1 MDWGADVYA
10 ARMEEQTRR
19 AIHAWEMHANE
30 LKAENQ
36 RLRENNAK
44 LEHALEDW
52 KKYGRGKARD
62 LGIAIADAATGNME
76 AVALRRYLKT
86 VRETLEKKL
95 PPDQLKQIKDML
107 SIRNPEFA
115 QALYANLKDRENT
128 PGDYTGIN
136 TKNALRDKDVYEGYT
151 HNQEK
156 LLEARRW
163 MIPVFD
169 ENKATNEHDPGVE
182 FSADNAFK
190 DISKQPNII
199 SQ

>member
-1 MDWGADVYA
+1 MSYDWGADVYA
-10 ARMEEQTRR
+10 ARLEENCKR
-19 AIHAWEMHANE
+19 AIASWERHSNE

-36 RLRENNAK
+36 RLEERVK
-44 LEHALEDW
+44 SLEFYLEEW

-128 PGDYTGIN
+128 PGQYTMIN
-136 TKNALRDKDVYEGYT
+136 AENALRTCSKSRSTDAVQAK
-151 HNQEK
+151 N
-156 LLEARRW
+156 RR
-163 MIPVFD
+163 
-169 ENKATNEHDPGVE
+169 K
-182 FSADNAFK
+182 SAA
-190 DISKQPNII
+190 
-199 SQ
+199 

>member
-1 MDWGADVYA
+1 MSGYDWGADVYA

-19 AIHAWEMHANE
+19 AIHAWEAHANRLE
-30 LKAENQ
+30 AENQ

-115 QALYANLKDRENT
+115 QALYANLKDREKM
-128 PGDYTGIN
+128 PGNYTIV
-136 TKNALRDKDVYEGYT
+136 NA
-151 HNQEK
+151 
-156 LLEARRW
+156 
-163 MIPVFD
+163 
-169 ENKATNEHDPGVE
+169 ENGRSQLPSATQGQCLAESG
-182 FSADNAFK
+182 
-190 DISKQPNII
+190 
-199 SQ
+199 